1 MFAHVDMNSYFA
13 SVEQQANPQL
23 RGRPL
28 GVCAYLH
35 KAGCVIAASIEAKKC
50 GVKVGM
56 SISEAKQICPQMK
69 FIQNDPAKYR
79 AVSSRVFSLFHELTD
94 KVEHYS
100 IDEVFLDLTGWYRDE
115 AEASWA
121 LCKARLR
128 IQSEV
133 GEWLTCSIGIAP
145 NKILAKLASEM
156 QKPNGLTIINLENL
170 DAMLATRDLE
180 DACGI
185 GKRIRRRL
193 HRLGIYNLIDLK
205 NYPVGNLIRALG
217 VAGYYWHER
226 LSANEVDRFEQS
238 SLVSDVGRGTIGTS
252 DDDSASVIRN
262 TKYLPAMLRNALQAG
277 EIRNSIPKSIGHSF
291 CVPKRANEQ
300 NLILPILL
308 RLTERAGRRLRS
320 FGHYARAMTVQIN
333 YTNDPLAVPHESERC
348 SGVKGGYPA
357 QSAGLGDLSDVG
369 LRAWDL
375 GRVTTIK
382 FTDPANDPFSLV
394 HAATQALEQIWH
406 GEQITFLAITLSDL
420 APPNHQLQLDYSLKS
435 PLVKGG
441 YPAQSAGLG
450 DFRPLVKGGYSRH
463 RLELGDSID
472 AIRDRHGEESIIFA
486 SMMGLSSDYAPDR
499 IGFRKTEGVDVQMSG
514 Y

>member
-56 SISEAKQICPQMK
+56 SISEAKQVCPQMK

-115 AEASWA
+115 AEAAWA
-121 LCKARLR
+121 LCRARMR

-145 NKILAKLASEM
+145 NKFLAKLASEM
-156 QKPNGLTIINLENL
+156 QKPNGLTIINRENL

-185 GKRIRRRL
+185 GKHIRRRL

-205 NYPVGNLIRALG
+205 NHPVGNLIRALG
-217 VAGYYWHER
+217 VAGHYWHER
-226 LSANEVDRFEQS
+226 LSANEIDRFEQS
-238 SLVSDVGRGTIGTS
+238 SLSSDVGRGTIGTS

-262 TKYLPAMLRNALQAG
+262 TKY

-300 NLILPILL
+300 NLILPILI

-320 FGHYARAMTVQIN
+320 FGHYARAMTIQASFAADTEARTM
-333 YTNDPLAVPHESERC
+333 YQGPC
-348 SGVKGGYPA
+348 
-357 QSAGLGDLSDVG
+357 
-369 LRAWDL
+369 
-375 GRVTTIK
+375 TTVK

-406 GEQITFLAITLSDL
+406 GEQVTFLAITLFDL
-420 APPNHQLQLDYSLKS
+420 TPPLHQLQLDYSLKS

-441 YPAQSAGLG
+441 YPVQSAGLG

-499 IGFRKTEGVDVQMSG
+499 IGFRKTEGVDVQVSG
-514 Y
+514 S

>member
-1 MFAHVDMNSYFA
+1 MNSYFA

-35 KAGCVIAASIEAKKC
+35 KAGCVIAASVEAKQC

-56 SISEAKQICPQMK
+56 SMEVAKAVCPQMK
-69 FIQNDPAKYR
+69 FIQNDPPKYR

-115 AEASWA
+115 AEAAWA
-121 LCKARLR
+121 LCRARLR

-133 GEWLTCSIGIAP
+133 GEWLRCSVGIAP
-145 NKILAKLASEM
+145 SKFLAKLASEM
-156 QKPNGLTIINLENL
+156 QKPNGLTSINQDNL
-170 DAMLATRDLE
+170 DAALATRDLE

-193 HRLGIYNLIDLK
+193 NKLGIYNLLDLK

-217 VAGYYWHER
+217 IAGYYWHER
-226 LSANEVDRFEQS
+226 LRAREIDRFES
-238 SLVSDVGRGTIGTS
+238 SNTDLNQDHVPRTMRQGSDSENRSSSFVVRC
-252 DDDSASVIRN
+252 
-262 TKYLPAMLRNALQAG
+262 
-277 EIRNSIPKSIGHSF
+277 SIPKSVGHSF

-320 FGHYARAMTVQIN
+320 FGRFARAMVIQVSFKPPLSPLSGGLKNQISQVPDKGFRVGSECVQ
-333 YTNDPLAVPHESERC
+333 
-348 SGVKGGYPA
+348 
-357 QSAGLGDLSDVG
+357 
-369 LRAWDL
+369 
-375 GRVTTIK
+375 TIK
-382 FTDPANDPFSLV
+382 FVDPANDPFTLV
-394 HAATQALEQIWH
+394 HAATRALEQMWH
-406 GEQITFLAITLSDL
+406 GEIVTFLAVTLIDL
-420 APPNHQLQLDYSLKS
+420 VPPLRQLSFTLPNKAPSLTREGVGDGFALYEQTPS
-435 PLVKGG
+435 LGLRGG
-441 YPAQSAGLG
+441 RGEL
-450 DFRPLVKGGYSRH
+450 KNSRTTKAI
-463 RLELGDSID
+463 DS
-472 AIRDRHGEESIIFA
+472 IRDRHGEEAIIFA

-499 IGFRKTEGVDVQMSG
+499 IGFRKTDGLDFTVSDV
-514 Y
+514 

>member
-35 KAGCVIAASIEAKKC
+35 KAGCVIAASVEAKKC

-56 SISEAKQICPQMK
+56 SMQVAKQICPQMK

-79 AVSSRVFSLFHELTD
+79 AVSSRVFSLFHEMTD

-115 AEASWA
+115 AEAAWA
-121 LCKARLR
+121 LCRARMR

-133 GEWLTCSIGIAP
+133 GEWLRCSVGIAP
-145 NKILAKLASEM
+145 SKFLAKLASEIK
-156 QKPNGLTIINLENL
+156 KPNGLTIITPDNL
-170 DAMLATRDLE
+170 DSVLATRDLE

-193 HRLGIYNLIDLK
+193 NLLGIYNLLDLK

-226 LSANEVDRFEQS
+226 LHAREIDRFEASDPQS
-238 SLVSDVGRGTIGTS
+238 SVPGPS
-252 DDDSASVIRN
+252 RN
-262 TKYLPAMLRNALQAG
+262 TKYACPPKPWRRR
-277 EIRNSIPKSIGHSF
+277 EIRNTVPKSVGHSF

-300 NLILPILL
+300 NLILPILI

-320 FGHYARAMTVQIN
+320 LGHYARAMTIQVSYQPPQS
-333 YTNDPLAVPHESERC
+333 PLP
-348 SGVKGGYPA
+348 GGGEAISP
-357 QSAGLGDLSDVG
+357 SLTREGFGVG
-369 LRAWDL
+369 LNQ
-375 GRVTTIK
+375 TIK
-382 FTDPANDPFSLV
+382 FAEPANDPFTLV
-394 HAATQALEQIWH
+394 HAACRSLEQMWH
-406 GEQITFLAITLSDL
+406 GEQVTFLAVTLIDL
-420 APPNHQLQLDYSLKS
+420 VPPLHQLQVPLGLKA
-435 PLVKGG
+435 PLNKGG
-441 YPAQSAGLG
+441 A
-450 DFRPLVKGGYSRH
+450 RGGI
-463 RLELGDSID
+463 LELEKHSRTTKAID
-472 AIRDRHGEESIIFA
+472 KIRDRHGEESIIFA
-486 SMMGLSSDYAPDR
+486 SMLGLSSDYAPDR
-499 IGFRKTEGVDVQMSG
+499 IGFRKTEGLDVQVSNS
-514 Y
+514 

>member
-1 MFAHVDMNSYFA
+1 MFAHIDMNSYFA
-13 SVEQQANPQL
+13 SVEQQANPHL

-35 KAGCVIAASIEAKKC
+35 KAGCVIAASVEAKKC

-56 SISEAKQICPQMK
+56 SMSEAKQVCPQMR

-128 IQSEV
+128 IQAEV

-145 NKILAKLASEM
+145 NKFLAKLASDM
-156 QKPNGLTIINLENL
+156 QKPNGLTIITPDNL
-170 DAMLATRDLE
+170 DDCLAKCDLE

-193 HRLGIYNLIDLK
+193 NKLGIFTLIDLK
-205 NYPVGNLIRALG
+205 TYPVGNLIRALG
-217 VAGYYWHER
+217 IAGHYWHER
-226 LSANEVDRFEQS
+226 LSGNEIDRFEQS
-238 SLVSDVGRGTIGTS
+238 LSTWDVGRGTS
-252 DDDSASVIRN
+252 DEIQSHKSENRSSSF
-262 TKYLPAMLRNALQAG
+262 
-277 EIRNSIPKSIGHSF
+277 EIRSSIPKSVGHSF
-291 CVPKRANEQ
+291 CVPKRANDQ

-320 FGHYARAMTVQIN
+320 FGYYARAMTIQANCV
-333 YTNDPLAVPHESERC
+333 NDPL
-348 SGVKGGYPA
+348 VKGGYPA
-357 QSAGLGDLSDVG
+357 QRVGLGDLSETV
-369 LRAWDL
+369 
-375 GRVTTIK
+375 GRVTTVK
-382 FTDPANDPFSLV
+382 FVDPANDPFSLV

-406 GEQITFLAITLSDL
+406 GEQVTFLAITLSDL
-420 APPNHQLQLDYSLKS
+420 VPPNHQLHF
-435 PLVKGG
+435 PLEKT
-441 YPAQSAGLG
+441 L
-450 DFRPLVKGGYSRH
+450 FNKEGYSTR
-463 RLELGDSID
+463 RVGLGDSID
-472 AIRDRHGEESIIFA
+472 SIRDRHGEEAIIFA

-499 IGFRKTEGVDVQMSG
+499 IGFRKTEGVDIQVSG
-514 Y
+514 V

>member
-1 MFAHVDMNSYFA
+1 MPSPLKSPNFVLCTRYDVRALYAHVDMNSYFA
-13 SVEQQANPQL
+13 SVEQQANPHL

-35 KAGCVIAASIEAKKC
+35 KAGCVIAASVEAKKC

-56 SISEAKQICPQMK
+56 SMEVAKQVCPQMK

-121 LCKARLR
+121 LCRARLR

-133 GEWLTCSIGIAP
+133 GEWLTCSVGIAP
-145 NKILAKLASEM
+145 SKFLAKLASEIK
-156 QKPNGLTIINLENL
+156 KPNGLTIITPDNL
-170 DAMLATRDLE
+170 DEILATRDLE

-193 HRLGIYNLIDLK
+193 NKLGIYNLLDLK

-226 LSANEVDRFEQS
+226 LHAREIDHFEASSTEHGARSADPEADPGSKIRRS
-238 SLVSDVGRGTIGTS
+238 SFVVRD
-252 DDDSASVIRN
+252 
-262 TKYLPAMLRNALQAG
+262 
-277 EIRNSIPKSIGHSF
+277 SIPKSVGHSF

-300 NLILPILL
+300 NLILPILV

-320 FGHYARAMTVQIN
+320 LNRYAKAMVVQIN
-333 YTNDPLAVPHESERC
+333 VLRPTSHVY
-348 SGVKGGYPA
+348 GVVDGRRGT
-357 QSAGLGDLSDVG
+357 SDAG
-369 LRAWDL
+369 RA
-375 GRVTTIK
+375 TTVK
-382 FTDPANDPFSLV
+382 FPDPANDPFTLVYASCRSL
-394 HAATQALEQIWH
+394 EEMWH
-406 GEQITFLAITLSDL
+406 GEQVTFLAITLIDL
-420 APPNHQLQLDYSLKS
+420 VPPLHQLTFPLTSKAPSLINEGFASRKQAPPLILR
-435 PLVKGG
+435 G
-441 YPAQSAGLG
+441 GLG
-450 DFRPLVKGGYSRH
+450 ELKLSRTTKA
-463 RLELGDSID
+463 ID
-472 AIRDRHGEESIIFA
+472 KIRDRHGEEAIIFA
-486 SMMGLSSDYAPDR
+486 SMLGLSSDYAPDR
-499 IGFRKTEGVDVQMSG
+499 IGFRKTEGLDVQVTKP
-514 Y
+514 